1 MSRTYHATGTGSFT
15 RASEVRRDRSDL
27 RKKNQEAFKNG
38 EAQEMEPMHGAT
50 TSDREGK
57 ISYERAMEII
67 KAGDK
72 IRTPDGVLHIVTAAN
87 KAELVGRLGATVT
100 TPAKDFGRAAKGGNV
115 EQRGTTTVH
124 KGNLS
129 DGTAKV
135 VKSGQRGAAPRVP
148 NTKLGR
154 AINQVLPKGI
164 LEGIGRGSKTQQGP
178 EKGFGFKPQVGPVST
193 YRAGGK
199 SKETAIKAGERGG
212 KGNEKLNARVSKVG
226 GFAPKS
232 SRATVTKAYDARR
245 AANAKQRKAD
255 KKAGVEK
262 PVVKRGPRKPLPEG
276 TVRGTGRLKGVAGA
290 RINLPRQSGGRKG
303 GRTGRGRSK

>member
-15 RASEVRRDRSDL
+15 RASEVRKDRSLL
-27 RKKNQEAFKNG
+27 RQKNEAAFASG
-38 EAQEMEPMHGAT
+38 TAQELEPMHGAT
-50 TSDREGK
+50 SEHREGK
-57 ISYERAMEII
+57 ISYEKAMEII

-72 IRTPDGVLHIVTAAN
+72 IRTPDGVLHVVNAKN

-100 TPAKDFGRAAKGGNV
+100 TPAKDFGRAAKGKNV
-115 EQRGTTTVH
+115 EQRGTSKVY

-129 DGTAKV
+129 DGTAKISN
-135 VKSGQRGAAPRVP
+135 SGQRGAAPRVP

-193 YRAGGK
+193 YKAGGK
-199 SKETAIKAGERGG
+199 AKETAIKGGQRGG

-232 SRATVTKAYDARR
+232 SRATVTKAYAARR
-245 AANAKQRKAD
+245 AANEKQRKAD
-255 KKAGVEK
+255 RKAGIEK
-262 PVVKRGPRKPLPEG
+262 PVVKRGPRQAPPAG
-276 TVRGTGRLKGVAGA
+276 TTRSTGRVKGVGGS
-290 RINLPRQSGGRKG
+290 RINLTRKG
-303 GRTGRGRSK
+303 GRSGRGRSK